1 MDNTKKVVQISQG
14 LVIFN
19 ALIWLVIG
27 IAYLV
32 RAGQLPGI
40 PYWVILVMSIGMLGF
55 GAILIGLGIGLA
67 TRRRFFFYAALT
79 MIALSV
85 ILPIFDD
92 FGLADLL
99 AVLPAVGTVIYLS
112 INKKT
117 ICGSQISGNQ
127 VNGGSL
133 T

>member
-1 MDNTKKVVQISQG
+1 MDNTKKVIRIGQG

-19 ALIWLVIG
+19 ALIWLVVG
-27 IAYLV
+27 VAYLM
-32 RAGQLPGI
+32 RAGQLPGV

-55 GAILIGLGIGLA
+55 GAILFGLGIGLA
-67 TRRRFFFYAALT
+67 TRRRFFFYAALS
-79 MIALSV
+79 MLALSV

-112 INKKT
+112 INKRI
-117 ICGSQISGNQ
+117 ICGSQISSNR

-133 T
+133 A